1 MQGFYIIFPG
11 SREPENGPINYERL
25 NSRVQELLQEMGGM
39 TPEAKFQQVEDQLA
53 PKNQS
58 TPAAQS

>member
-1 MQGFYIIFPG
+1 
-11 SREPENGPINYERL
+11 
-25 NSRVQELLQEMGGM
+25 VQELLQEMGGM